1 MQTRADSGRHSH
13 ANGSASDPSE
23 AALAGAGTA
32 RSRGEDGPAPALRPP
47 LVIRGKS
54 VRASI
59 DPATGEQVFLVEDAR
74 TGEWLAVS
82 SPEVTCH
89 PYAAI
94 TDWLNFT
101 FPFEDRRE
109 QIERVL
115 HRLIDV
121 LGRKFVP
128 VVHRPMGKHNYAR
141 SFELGAGLR
150 AFFCYGGKHQ
160 RDTALLSLSGTA
172 CSVILDW
179 PALVALGECELHG
192 RITRWDGAVDDYAG
206 QHPVEEAIRLHAEG
220 KFNAGGRPPKLMQH
234 GNWVNPDGTGRTVVI
249 GIREHGKRLSVYEKG
264 MELGC
269 PGHPWVR
276 WELSLGNKNR
286 IIPWEVLLEPGRYVV
301 GAYPKA
307 LCWVQKEMARIRT
320 LQKQTQIS
328 YEAAVAQARR
338 QFGPTLNLVLQV
350 EGSAEKAVEI
360 LRRDG
365 VPGRVRH
372 PAVENPEGWIE

>member
-1 MQTRADSGRHSH
+1 MPTRAKSNDHFRT
-13 ANGSASDPSE
+13 NGSAPEPSD
-23 AALAGAGTA
+23 ATMVGARPA
-32 RSRGEDGPAPALRPP
+32 RSASEDGLAPTSSPP

-54 VRASI
+54 VRESI
-59 DPATGEQVFLVEDAR
+59 DPATGEKVFLVEDSVK
-74 TGEWLAVS
+74 GEWIAVS
-82 SPEVTCH
+82 SPETSSH

-101 FPFEDRRE
+101 FPFEASRAQE
-109 QIERVL
+109 ERVV
-115 HRLIDV
+115 RRFMAV
-121 LGRKFVP
+121 LGRKFAP
-128 VVHRPMGKHNYAR
+128 VVQRPIGKYNYDR
-141 SFELGAGLR
+141 SFELGGGIK
-150 AFFCYGGKHQ
+150 AFFCYGGKYQ
-160 RDTALLSLSGTA
+160 RNTALLSLSGVA

-179 PALVALGECELHG
+179 KAVVALGRDELGG

-206 QHPVEEAIRLHAEG
+206 LHPVEEAIHSHAEG
-220 KFNAGGRPPKLMQH
+220 KFNAGGRSPKLKQH
-234 GNWVNPDGTGRTVVI
+234 GNWVNPDGTGRTVEI
-249 GIREHGKRLSVYEKG
+249 GLRKNGKRLSVYEKG

-307 LCWVQKEMARIRT
+307 LGWVQKEMTRIRT

-350 EGSAEKAVEI
+350 EGSAEKAVEL